1 MRKRLGCLHAHHSN
15 ISYIDSAFKP
25 YDLETVHFVD
35 PALYFRIAHDEHFL
49 PSDAF
54 AKVKEQVSWMAKC
67 ELDAILVTCTNYIA
81 VLQDETC
88 TGSIPILKIDEP
100 YFEVL
105 CQLTSP
111 QIVVFTNPDTVAGTV
126 KRLKEHATRQG
137 RALELEVRVLEGTF
151 PLIMQGKTE
160 EYLLEVAF
168 GLERLLND
176 ISGKNVS
183 VAQLSMVEAA
193 LQVQQKTSQEIVNP
207 LTSLVASIVDRLEL
221 VNIQQG

>member
-15 ISYIDSAFKP
+15 ISYIDNALKP
-25 YDLETVHFVD
+25 YDVETVHFVD
-35 PALYFRIAHDEHFL
+35 PALYLRIANDEHFL

-54 AKVKEQVSWMAKC
+54 AKVKEQVSWMAEC

-81 VLQDETC
+81 VLQDETH

-100 YFEVL
+100 YFDRL
-105 CQLTSP
+105 CQFTSP

-126 KRLKEHATRQG
+126 QRLKRHTTKLG
-137 RALELEVRVLEGTF
+137 RALELQVQVLDGTF

-160 EYLLEVAF
+160 EYLLEVAD
-168 GLERLLND
+168 GLERLMKD
-176 ISGKNVS
+176 EPGKRIS

-193 LQVQQKTSQEIVNP
+193 VQVQQRTSQEIVNP

-221 VNIQQG
+221 ESIQQE